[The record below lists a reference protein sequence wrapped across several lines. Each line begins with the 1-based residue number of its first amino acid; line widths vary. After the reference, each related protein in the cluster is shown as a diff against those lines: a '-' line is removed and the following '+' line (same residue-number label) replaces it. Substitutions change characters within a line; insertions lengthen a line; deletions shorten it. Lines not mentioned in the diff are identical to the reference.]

1 MAEDFLDAL
10 YDFADQF
17 ELDDDDMELLRS
29 YDEYL
34 RTWRET
40 EAD

>member
-17 ELDDDDMELLRS
+17 ELEADDVELLRA

-34 RTWRET
+34 RNWREA
-40 EAD
+40 EED